1 MENTVNMFGKSVFPR
16 SPTRLQRQAPAALHL
31 DRVPENPFL
40 QQSCDAVAGA
50 AIPLLSPLFVSPNSD
65 SCLSTEGHV
74 NPYQHASPSGEGHDF
89 TFPVSITDKN
99 GSQQSMD
106 HKEGLQYSAKADH
119 SDQMGLL
126 NIFQTKCVLVD
137 HSQ

>member
-1 MENTVNMFGKSVFPR
+1 MMSVFPR

-50 AIPLLSPLFVSPNSD
+50 AIPLFSPLFVSPNSQ
-65 SCLSTEGHV
+65 SSLSPEGHV
-74 NPYQHASPSGEGHDF
+74 NPYQHASPSGIEHDF
-89 TFPVSITDKN
+89 SFPVSITEKN
-99 GSQQSMD
+99 GPQPSMD
-106 HKEGLQYSAKADH
+106 HKEGLQYSAKADY
-119 SDQMGLL
+119 SDQIGLL
-126 NIFQTKCVLVD
+126 NIFQTKCVLVH